1 MKKDIEPFQFFIAAV
16 IGTIAAVY
24 MIHAL
29 MTLPGIP

>member
-1 MKKDIEPFQFFIAAV
+1 MKDRDDVLFVIYMVLSTVMAV
-16 IGTIAAVY
+16 F